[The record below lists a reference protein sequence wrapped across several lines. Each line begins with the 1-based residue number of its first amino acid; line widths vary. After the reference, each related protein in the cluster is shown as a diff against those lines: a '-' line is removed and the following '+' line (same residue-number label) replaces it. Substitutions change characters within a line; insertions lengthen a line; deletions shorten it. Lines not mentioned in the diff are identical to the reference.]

1 MPDLL
6 RARLAAQLDDYFRR
20 WPAEQAGRAG
30 FGELLGQADAFVRAR
45 LQGHFTG
52 SAWLVSADGQRTLLT
67 YHRKLD
73 RWLQPGGHADGDPD
87 LARVALTEALEESGI
102 VGLRVD
108 GQAIFDLDRH
118 WIPERADVP
127 GHWHFDVR
135 YVVHATD
142 REDYVVGEESHD
154 LAWRPVGEVAQ
165 APDRSLRRMARKW
178 LKRQAIAAVE

>member
-20 WPAEQAGRAG
+20 WPAEQADRAG
-30 FGELLGQADAFVRAR
+30 FCELLGQADPFVRAR
-45 LQGHFTG
+45 LEGHFTG

-67 YHRKLD
+67 HHRKLD

-135 YVVHATD
+135 YVVHAMD
-142 REDYVVGEESHD
+142 GEDYVVGEESHD

-178 LKRQAIAAVE
+178 LKRQAIAAVD